1 MTTKGKY
8 THAIVSRVPKS
19 FQSVPTIDG
28 TCIDLDRAREQQE
41 NLVLCLRSLGVDV
54 LELPPDEASPYSV
67 YTSDCSV
74 TLNGIALVCRP
85 AGGSRVEDTDTV
97 RAVLKKEL
105 GLTVL
110 ELDTPKALLNGSDVL
125 FTGSEFFVGIG
136 KETNTEG
143 ALNVAR
149 TWPEYPC
156 TPIKL
161 EGNRN
166 LSDRLTL
173 AGPDVLAVGS
183 GLHPQTVVKRIER
196 EATNRY
202 QTLTLPED
210 EAANCMYVNNTLV
223 HTHST
228 EIPLSSKVFSE
239 KINFPKRE
247 ISLSEFQKTGRG
259 LSSICIL
266 VKKSKTIRK
275 I

>member
-28 TCIDLDRAREQQE
+28 TCIDLERAREQQE
-41 NLVLCLRSLGVDV
+41 SLVLCLRSLGVDV
-54 LELPPDEASPYSV
+54 LELPPDEASPQSV
-67 YTSDCSV
+67 FTSDCAV

-85 AGGSRVEDTDTV
+85 AGGARSEDTNMV
-97 RAVLKKEL
+97 RFIMKKEL
-105 GLTVL
+105 GLTVQ
-110 ELDTPKALLNGSDVL
+110 ELDNPKALLNGSDVL

-136 KETNTEG
+136 KDTNTEG
-143 ALNVAR
+143 ALNVAK

-156 TPIKL
+156 TPVKL
-161 EGNRN
+161 EGSRN
-166 LSDRLTL
+166 LADRLTL
-173 AGPDVLAVGS
+173 AGPDILAVGS
-183 GLHPQTVVKRIER
+183 GQHPQTLVRRIER
-196 EATNRY
+196 EAMHRY

-210 EAANCMYVNNTLV
+210 EAANCVYVNNTLV
-223 HTHST
+223 HTHSI
-228 EIPLSSKVFSE
+228 EVPLSSKVFNE
-239 KINFPKRE
+239 RIHFPTRE

-259 LSSICIL
+259 LSSLCIL